1 MTLQSIP
8 GIGEFFSATSAI
20 LWALSLVLFR
30 RAGDSMAPSTLNLYK
45 GTVALACL
53 IPTMALLGIDFFPD
67 DVTIQ
72 DWLIMLA
79 SGMAG
84 MGIADT
90 ILFISLNKVGP
101 GRYAIINCSF
111 GPATILASAVFLGE
125 PVTAALIGA
134 AALIVAAI
142 LLSAWDPVGRMQ
154 AKAATPDPNRP
165 RLWRYYLLGVLG
177 VVIIAVS
184 IVAAKPIL
192 NRTDGVWG
200 AFARLC
206 GGLLFLVPQNLM
218 PRNFK
223 RTVAAFSRG
232 PHHRHALLPS
242 FLGAYACTVLWTL
255 GMKYTYAS
263 VASVL
268 CQLTNILLF
277 PFAFL
282 ILKDRIQARQI
293 VAVGIGIG
301 AGLLII
307 LAN

>member
-8 GIGEFFSATSAI
+8 GIGEIFSATSAI

-30 RAGDSMAPSTLNLYK
+30 RAGDSMSPSTLNLYK
-45 GTVALACL
+45 GTIALACL

-67 DVTIQ
+67 NVTIQ
-72 DWLIMLA
+72 DWLVMLA

-165 RLWRYYLLGVLG
+165 RLGRYYLLGVLG

-218 PRNFK
+218 PGNFK

>member
-8 GIGEFFSATSAI
+8 GIGEIFSATSAI

-30 RAGDSMAPSTLNLYK
+30 RAGDTLAPAALNLYK

-53 IPTMALLGIDFFPD
+53 IPTMAVLGIDFFPEG
-67 DVTIQ
+67 VTIQ
-72 DWLIMLA
+72 DWLVMLA

-90 ILFISLNKVGP
+90 ILFMSLNRVGP

-111 GPATILASAVFLGE
+111 GPVTILASSVFLGE

-134 AALIVAAI
+134 AGLIVAAI

-154 AKAATPDPNRP
+154 AKATRTDPDRP
-165 RLWRYYLLGVLG
+165 KLGRYYLLGVIG
-177 VVIIAVS
+177 VAVIAVS

-218 PRNFK
+218 PWNFK

-282 ILKDRIQARQI
+282 ILKDRIQWRQI
-293 VAVGIGIG
+293 AAVGIGIG